1 MSMLLPSSK
10 KYPTRNSQNS
20 GGVPRKTS
28 VSSAVCAICCGAYT
42 EDVDAATGK
51 TTSDLIHRSDE
62 DCGVC
67 SHFNCLQ
74 KTCCWF
80 CCVTISNIMIHN
92 FFQMNIFSKI

>member
-1 MSMLLPSSK
+1 MQRASSK

-20 GGVPRKTS
+20 GGVPRKT
-28 VSSAVCAICCGAYT
+28 ICCGAYT
-42 EDVDAATGK
+42 EDVDAAMGK

-74 KTCCWF
+74 KHVGF
-80 CCVTISNIMIHN
+80 VVSPFSNIMIHI
-92 FFQMNIFSKI
+92 FFQMNVFSKI